1 MAPRILTL
9 GLPGGPAYLGKVLR
23 VQPDDLIAAWPL
35 AEAVGTK
42 AKNLARS
49 GSARD
54 GAYTGVSLGQFGI
67 GDGRRC
73 PWFDG
78 TGDYVDVYTTGLR
91 DAWNGAELTILAW
104 AKVNAAAVWT
114 DVANRNAL
122 SLEAD
127 IQNYAE
133 LRKSSTSNVFNFNY
147 RAGNTLKQVSLSS
160 FSPTAWRCYVLTVS
174 VGGNAMKAYVNGVQQ
189 GTTQTSLGTWA
200 GSLASTTCTIGSG
213 STTPV
218 VPWHGW
224 IGPVFVWKRALT
236 ADEVKRISHV

>member
-23 VQPDDLIAAWPL
+23 VQPDDLIAAWLL

-91 DAWNGAELTILAW
+91 DACNGAELTILAW

-133 LRKSSTSNVFNFNY
+133 LR
-147 RAGNTLKQVSLSS
+147 
-160 FSPTAWRCYVLTVS
+160 
-174 VGGNAMKAYVNGVQQ
+174 
-189 GTTQTSLGTWA
+189 
-200 GSLASTTCTIGSG
+200 
-213 STTPV
+213 
-218 VPWHGW
+218 
-224 IGPVFVWKRALT
+224 
-236 ADEVKRISHV
+236 